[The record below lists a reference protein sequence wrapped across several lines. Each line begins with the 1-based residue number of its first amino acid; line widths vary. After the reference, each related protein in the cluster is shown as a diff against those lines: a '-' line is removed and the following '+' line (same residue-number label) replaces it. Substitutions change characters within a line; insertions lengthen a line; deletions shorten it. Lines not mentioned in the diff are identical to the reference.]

1 MRILITN
8 DDGINSPI
16 LPRLAEWAKKLGD
29 VTLAAPKTEQ
39 SGKSHSIDF
48 RNEIEVKKVDLLEGV
63 EAYAV
68 DSTPADCVRF
78 AVNALKR
85 DYDLCISGVN
95 RGYNLGA
102 DMCYSGTI
110 GGIMEAIRYD
120 IKGIAVST
128 DVDIL
133 MTSEKYFDDIY
144 NYFVENKLFEYSD
157 LYNVNI
163 PHPEIKGFKITKQG
177 GIYYSDDFVHQHDD
191 MYLQIGE
198 PVVIKENG
206 LDVDINATT
215 EGYISVTP
223 LATFKT
229 NFDAFEKLKQIK

>member
-16 LPRLAEWAKKLGD
+16 LPHLAAWAKQFGE
-29 VTLAAPKTEQ
+29 VTLAAPKQEQ

-48 RNEIEVKKVDLLEGV
+48 RNEIEVLKVDLLDGV
-63 EAYAV
+63 EAYSV

-78 AVNALKR
+78 AVNFLKHK
-85 DYDLCISGVN
+85 YDLLISGVN
-95 RGYNLGA
+95 RGYNLGN

-110 GGIMEAIRYD
+110 GAIMEGIRYG
-120 IKGIAVST
+120 IKGVAVST

-133 MTSEKYFDDIY
+133 LDAPKYFDDIY
-144 NYFVENKLFEYSD
+144 KYFVDNKLFQYSD

-163 PHPEIKGFKITKQG
+163 PHPEIRGFKITKQG
-177 GIYYSDDFVHQHDD
+177 GIYYSDDFVWQHDN

-198 PVVIKENG
+198 PVIIKENG
-206 LDVDINATT
+206 LDIDINATT
-215 EGYISVTP
+215 EGYISITP
-223 LATFKT
+223 LANYKT
-229 NFDAFEKLKQIK
+229 DLVAFEKLK

>member
-1 MRILITN
+1 MRLLITN
-8 DDGINSPI
+8 DDGIKSPV
-16 LPRLAEWAKKLGD
+16 LPLLAKWAKKHGE
-29 VTLAAPKTEQ
+29 VTLVAPKVEQ

-48 RNEIEVKKVDLLEGV
+48 RNEIEVMKVDLMEGV
-63 EAYAV
+63 DAYYV

-78 AVNALKR
+78 AVNYLERK
-85 DYDLCISGVN
+85 YDLCISGVN

-133 MTSEKYFDDIY
+133 LDSEKYFDDIY
-144 NYFVENKLFEYSD
+144 NFFVENELFLYSD

-163 PHPEIKGFKITKQG
+163 PHPEIKGFKITEQG
-177 GIYYSDDFVHQHDD
+177 GIYYSDNFVHQHDN
-191 MYLQIGE
+191 MYLQVGE

-206 LDVDINATT
+206 LGVDINATT

-223 LATFKT
+223 LARYKT
-229 NFDAFEKLKQIK
+229 NFVALEKLR

>member
-8 DDGINSPI
+8 DDGIKSPV
-16 LPRLAEWAKKLGD
+16 LPLLAKWAKKHGE
-29 VTLAAPKTEQ
+29 VTLVAPKVEQ

-48 RNEIEVKKVDLLEGV
+48 RNEIEVMKVDLMEGV
-63 EAYAV
+63 DAYYV

-78 AVNALKR
+78 AVNYLERK
-85 DYDLCISGVN
+85 YDLCISGVN

-133 MTSEKYFDDIY
+133 LDSEKYFNDIY
-144 NYFVENKLFEYSD
+144 NFFVENELFLYSD

-163 PHPEIKGFKITKQG
+163 PHPEIKGFKITEQG
-177 GIYYSDDFVHQHDD
+177 GIYYSDNFVHQHDN
-191 MYLQIGE
+191 MYLQVGE

-206 LDVDINATT
+206 LGVDINATT

-223 LATFKT
+223 LARYKT
-229 NFDAFEKLKQIK
+229 NFVALEKLR

>member
-8 DDGINSPI
+8 DDGIKSPV
-16 LPRLAEWAKKLGD
+16 LPLLAKWAKKHGE
-29 VTLAAPKTEQ
+29 VTLVAPKVEQ

-48 RNEIEVKKVDLLEGV
+48 RNEIEVMKVDLMEGV
-63 EAYAV
+63 DAYYV

-78 AVNALKR
+78 AVNYLERK
-85 DYDLCISGVN
+85 YDLCISGVN

-120 IKGIAVST
+120 IKGIVVST

-133 MTSEKYFDDIY
+133 LDSEKYFDDIY
-144 NYFVENKLFEYSD
+144 NFFVENELFLYSD

-163 PHPEIKGFKITKQG
+163 PHPEIKGFKITEQG
-177 GIYYSDDFVHQHDD
+177 GIYYSDNFVHQHDN
-191 MYLQIGE
+191 MYLQVGE

-206 LDVDINATT
+206 LGVDINATT

-223 LATFKT
+223 LARYKT
-229 NFDAFEKLKQIK
+229 NFVALEKLR

>member
-8 DDGINSPI
+8 DDGIQSPI
-16 LPRLAEWAKKLGD
+16 LPILASWAKKHGE
-29 VTLAAPKTEQ
+29 VTLCAPKVEQ

-63 EAYAV
+63 EAYSV

-78 AVNALKR
+78 AVNYLERK
-85 DYDLCISGVN
+85 YDLCISGVN

-110 GGIMEAIRYD
+110 GGIMEAVRYD

-133 MTSEKYFDDIY
+133 LDSEKYFDDIY

-163 PHPEIKGFKITKQG
+163 PHPEIKGFKITEQG
-177 GIYYSDDFVHQHDD
+177 GIYYSDNFVHQHDD
-191 MYLQIGE
+191 MYLQLGA

-206 LDVDINATT
+206 LGVDINATT

-223 LATFKT
+223 LARYKT
-229 NFDAFEKLKQIK
+229 NFEALKILK

>member
-8 DDGINSPI
+8 DDGINSPV
-16 LPRLAEWAKKLGD
+16 LPLLAAWAKKHGE
-29 VTLAAPKTEQ
+29 VTLVAPKVEQ

-48 RNEIEVKKVDLLEGV
+48 RNEIEVLKVDLIEGV
-63 EAYAV
+63 EAYSV

-78 AVNALKR
+78 AVNYLERK
-85 DYDLCISGVN
+85 YDLCISGIN

-120 IKGIAVST
+120 IKGVAIST

-133 MTSEKYFDDIY
+133 LDAPKYLDDIY
-144 NYFVENKLFEYSD
+144 NFFVENKLFEFSD
-157 LYNVNI
+157 LYNINI
-163 PHPEIKGFKITKQG
+163 PHPEIRGFKITKQG
-177 GIYYSDDFVHQHDD
+177 GIYYSDNFVHQHDN
-191 MYLQIGE
+191 MYLQVGA
-198 PVVIKENG
+198 PVVIKDNG
-206 LDVDINATT
+206 LDIDINATT

-223 LATFKT
+223 LARYKT
-229 NFDAFEKLKQIK
+229 DFVAVEKLK